1 MGSIDVVTAT
11 KADLHE
17 VAYTLGRAFFDDPV
31 MTWLLPEAG
40 RRAKG
45 SPIMFATMG
54 RHHYLPAGGIEYAT
68 DGTNT
73 AAAAM
78 WAPPGKWET
87 SRWTDLRML
96 PGYFRAGGTRMKHGL
111 AVDELMKQNHPE
123 EPHWYLAFIGS
134 DPTYRG
140 GGYGHALMSA
150 GLARADAEHAP
161 AYLESSNPD
170 NLGYYE
176 RFGFEVTGEL
186 VVPDGPTL
194 WPMWRQ
200 PR

>member
-1 MGSIDVVTAT
+1 
-11 KADLHE
+11 
-17 VAYTLGRAFFDDPV
+17 
-31 MTWLLPEAG
+31 MTWLLADAG
-40 RRAKG
+40 QRAKG
-45 SPIMFATMG
+45 VPRMFATMA
-54 RHHYLPAGGIEYAT
+54 RHHYLRDGVVEFVT
-68 DGTNT
+68 DGADT
-73 AAAAM
+73 AGAAM
-78 WAPPGKWET
+78 WAPPGKWKT
-87 SRWTDLRML
+87 SRLTDLRMM
-96 PGYFRAGGTRMKHGL
+96 PGFFRAGGSHMKRGL
-111 AVDELMKQNHPE
+111 AVDELLKENHPE

-140 GGYGHALMSA
+140 GGFGHALMTA

-161 AYLESSNPD
+161 AYLESSNAA
-170 NLGYYE
+170 NLGYYQ